1 MLAVLKP
8 KTRFSYR
15 SGSFGRLGY
24 PLWCLRAGSG
34 CRRRPLQGRALPL
47 SYRGIWCE
55 RLDSNQCRRD
65 YQSRIPPTELRSHII
80 KFYKINTLNCWSLH
94 STAIYLQ
101 FYSITSCHRSEL
113 IPVDMT
119 LPMTLAYS

>member
-1 MLAVLKP
+1 MSVLAVLKP

-34 CRRRPLQGRALPL
+34 CRRRPLRGRALPL

-55 RLDSNQCRRD
+55 RLDSDQRRRD
-65 YQSRIPPTELRSHII
+65 YQSRIPPTELRSHI
-80 KFYKINTLNCWSLH
+80 KHLFLLLMKYN
-94 STAIYLQ
+94 YLL
-101 FYSITSCHRSEL
+101 FSSNHISYIDLSCSVLFEYFFNFR
-113 IPVDMT
+113 I
-119 LPMTLAYS
+119 